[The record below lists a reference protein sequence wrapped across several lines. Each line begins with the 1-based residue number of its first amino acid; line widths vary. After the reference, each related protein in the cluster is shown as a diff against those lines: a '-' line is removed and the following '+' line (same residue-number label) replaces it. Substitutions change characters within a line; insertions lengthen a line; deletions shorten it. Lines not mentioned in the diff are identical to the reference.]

1 MAAAFSEAAG
11 RLVLPSHEVADEPVY
26 VNAKQYHA
34 IMRRRRQ
41 RAQAEAQNKLIKTRK
56 VRCTTDVQQLLTHA
70 RWKWELQF
78 LRRLVRGGCSHTCT
92 NRGMSMRISACEGRT
107 GAF

>member
-1 MAAAFSEAAG
+1 MLQSSEAAAAMAAAFSEAAG

-56 VRCTTDVQQLLTHA
+56 VCGMTQGVIINPWQS
-70 RWKWELQF
+70 
-78 LRRLVRGGCSHTCT
+78 LRLSAHSSWWL
-92 NRGMSMRISACEGRT
+92 GMLKVA
-107 GAF
+107 

>member
-1 MAAAFSEAAG
+1 MVHVSSCLRTSMMSTLSCLNNGLQSSEAAAAMAAAFSEAAG

-56 VRCTTDVQQLLTHA
+56 VRAH
-70 RWKWELQF
+70 
-78 LRRLVRGGCSHTCT
+78 
-92 NRGMSMRISACEGRT
+92 
-107 GAF
+107 

>member
-1 MAAAFSEAAG
+1 MSLQSSEAAAAMAAAFSEAAG

-56 VRCTTDVQQLLTHA
+56 VRRLSQGVVFSLVQSPS
-70 RWKWELQF
+70 W
-78 LRRLVRGGCSHTCT
+78 
-92 NRGMSMRISACEGRT
+92 
-107 GAF
+107 